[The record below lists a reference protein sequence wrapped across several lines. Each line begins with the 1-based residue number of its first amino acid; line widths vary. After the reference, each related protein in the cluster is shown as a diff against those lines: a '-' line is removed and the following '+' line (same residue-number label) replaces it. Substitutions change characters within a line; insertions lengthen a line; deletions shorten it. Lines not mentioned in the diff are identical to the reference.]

1 VGGLCGL
8 SAGAIDKGANT
19 GKITGTG
26 NNVGGL
32 CGTAYMIST
41 SSNRGVVSGAENIGG
56 VAGFL
61 SPDGKI
67 TSGDNTGSVVGAK
80 AAGGVV
86 GRAAG
91 PGVITACNN
100 EGNVSVP
107 LTGTREWTG
116 GVAGFAGDTVVMVA
130 NRNAGTVVGDTGVG
144 GVAGRIENGSTI
156 IASYNAGTVSG
167 SIFAGGVC
175 GDNSGGSVSACYNI
189 GLLLGQNPGGVTGQA
204 SSSVLGSSDNFYL
217 LPWSDNDGAKPF
229 GDGTG
234 GSGWPA
240 NAYGNEW
247 GVGGSG
253 TAGQYWNTLGQ
264 WAAPRVYPKLYW
276 EK

>member
-26 NNVGGL
+26 SNVGGL

-41 SSNRGVVSGAENIGG
+41 SNNRGVVSGAENTGG

-61 SPDGKI
+61 SLDGKI

-86 GRAAG
+86 GRADG

-107 LTGTREWTG
+107 LTGPRQWTG
-116 GVAGFAGDTVVMVA
+116 GVAGFAGETVMVA
-130 NRNAGTVVGDTGVG
+130 NRNAGTVLGETDVG

-167 SIFAGGVC
+167 SSSVGGVC
-175 GDNSGGSVSACYNI
+175 GYNSGGSVSACYNI
-189 GLLLGQNPGGVTGQA
+189 GLLLGPAYGVTGQA
-204 SSSVLGSSDNFYL
+204 SGSVSGSSDNFYL
-217 LPWSDNDGAKPF
+217 PPGNDNDGAKPF
-229 GDGTG
+229 GG
-234 GSGWPA
+234 GAGGWPEDV
-240 NAYGNEW
+240 YGNEW
-247 GVGGSG
+247 RVGGSG
-253 TAGQYWNTLGQ
+253 TAGQYWLTLGQ